1 MIDWRREFTESKF
14 DVLLRSD
21 YPELWIETYDR
32 MVFRPSGYSATA
44 LDYQLAYQNGH
55 GRGSV
60 ELSCVLKSDNKPV
73 GIWPLFIIEENSN
86 SAIKSQ
92 DLRVASPIFIPDC
105 PGKTRKRMLYNCLQ
119 LAHRLA
125 YQLNLDKWQSA
136 CTSVYHSG
144 VDDWQL
150 LAMAE
155 GARCEVHHELFVD
168 LGLTLGE
175 IKSNF
180 RRSFRPLVTSGQRL
194 WHIDILRTPGDVSV
208 WEEFRR
214 LHTEAAGRVT
224 RTSES
229 WRLQH
234 AMITAD
240 KAFLVVLR
248 DGGGHMVG
256 GGFFTCLGDEGVYAV
271 GAYNR
276 SLFDKPLGHIVQY
289 VAIEELKRR
298 GCVWYYIG
306 RRFFAGDTPVPSAKE
321 LSIAAFKQGFA
332 THVFPSFLLTHRVE
346 AGGL

>member
-1 MIDWRREFTESKF
+1 MIDWRREFAKSKLDF
-14 DVLLRSD
+14 FLRND
-21 YPELWIETYDR
+21 HPELWIETYDR

-60 ELSCVLKSDNKPV
+60 ELSCVLKSNNKPV
-73 GIWPLFIIEENSN
+73 GIWPLFIIEDKFNP
-86 SAIKSQ
+86 AISSQ
-92 DLRVASPIFIPDC
+92 GLPVAPPIFIPDC
-105 PGKTRKRMLYNCLQ
+105 PEKTRKRISYNCLQ
-119 LAHRLA
+119 LANRLA
-125 YQLNLDKWQSA
+125 YQSNLDKWQSA
-136 CTSVYHSG
+136 CASVYHSG
-144 VDDWQL
+144 VTEWQL

-168 LGLTLGE
+168 LNLTLAE
-175 IKSNF
+175 IKSKF
-180 RRSFRPLVTSGQRL
+180 RKSFRPLVTSGQRL

-214 LHTEAAGRVT
+214 LHAEAAGRVT
-224 RTSES
+224 RSPES

-234 AMITAD
+234 AMIVAG

-256 GGFFTCLGDEGVYAV
+256 GGFFTCSGDEGAYAV

-289 VAIEELKRR
+289 IAIEELKRR
-298 GCVWYYIG
+298 GCFWYYIG
-306 RRFFAGDTPVPSAKE
+306 RRCFPGDTPAPSSKE

-332 THVFPSFLLTHRVE
+332 THVFPSFLLTHSVE
-346 AGGL
+346 ACSL